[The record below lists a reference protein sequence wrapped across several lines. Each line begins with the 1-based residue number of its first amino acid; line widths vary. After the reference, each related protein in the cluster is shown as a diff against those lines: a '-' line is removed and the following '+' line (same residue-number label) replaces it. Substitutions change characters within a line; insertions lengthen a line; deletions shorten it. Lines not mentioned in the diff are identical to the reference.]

1 MDPQHL
7 TKDEVV
13 GFLNAVAADH
23 RIGDFSFGWVKQP
36 CVDENKLTLPNVL
49 KQAIEYIEGKP
60 DELQIEIV
68 DDVQKKFAVGTHW
81 QFMNATYRV
90 TEHRPKGGVV
100 FQSVSCPDTVLQ
112 YSGKQ
117 MKDINHYFKQI
128 HLDDDS
134 KDMVENL
141 KKRFPVGSFWEG
153 SFGFDRQCIVV
164 QIYDHRPNTVSL
176 RDVKKNDIF
185 FRKWDYLHE
194 LKDTLK
200 ARPDMSTKVSLP

>member
-7 TKDEVV
+7 TKQEVIS
-13 GFLNAVAADH
+13 FLKSAGADY
-23 RIGDFSFGWVKQP
+23 RLKEFSFGWASQP
-36 CVDENKLTLPNVL
+36 CTPENKIRLPDVL

-60 DELQIEIV
+60 DELKIEIV

-81 QFMNATYRV
+81 QFMNATYKV
-90 TEHRPKGGVV
+90 TDHRPKGGVV

-153 SFGFDRQCIVV
+153 SFGFERQCIVV
-164 QIYDHRPNTVSL
+164 QIYDQHSRSSRREEERYLLQEVGLFARVEGHAESSSGYEYESL
-176 RDVKKNDIF
+176 
-185 FRKWDYLHE
+185 
-194 LKDTLK
+194 
-200 ARPDMSTKVSLP
+200 SSLI